1 MVALLW
7 LVWSNEEKGVTKE
20 KETAN
25 KETNKKVYK
34 VSVHGVLFLP
44 FFNQIKYV
52 QRFRNIVEKH
62 SILGI
67 VGIG

>member
-1 MVALLW
+1 
-7 LVWSNEEKGVTKE
+7 
-20 KETAN
+20 
-25 KETNKKVYK
+25 